1 MDINNQYIIA
11 IIILILIILLNIVGC
26 YNKLRNK

>member
-11 IIILILIILLNIVGC
+11 IIVLILIILLNIVGC